1 MPLAVFP
8 KEEVYDNVYN
18 NVSPVHVF
26 VKEIKMKKGFT
37 KDMNRFRN
45 SNTIQAKQQQ
55 QQQQDCYDDCYDVAI
70 LCDDYTRFT
79 GFFLFAKL
87 LKLQQLR
94 SIVMTMETLRRIN
107 DG

>member
-8 KEEVYDNVYN
+8 KEEVFNNVYN
-18 NVSPVHVF
+18 NVPPVHVF
-26 VKEIKMKKGFT
+26 VKEIKMKNGYT
-37 KDMNRFRN
+37 EDMNRFRN
-45 SNTIQAKQQQ
+45 SNTTQAKQQ

-87 LKLQQLR
+87 LKLQHLR